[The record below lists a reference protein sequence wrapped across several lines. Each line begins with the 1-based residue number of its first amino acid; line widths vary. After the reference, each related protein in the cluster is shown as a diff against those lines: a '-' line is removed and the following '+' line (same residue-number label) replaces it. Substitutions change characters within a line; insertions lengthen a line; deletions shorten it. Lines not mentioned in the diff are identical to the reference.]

1 MAQPFVL
8 SRFDVVYERERDI
21 NSLVIVSLT
30 EVNKREMCTGAKS
43 VAEDCLI
50 MYPYL
55 FPENL
60 IEKC

>member
-8 SRFDVVYERERDI
+8 SRFYVVYERERDI

-43 VAEDCLI
+43 VAEDWII

>member
-1 MAQPFVL
+1 MWCM
-8 SRFDVVYERERDI
+8 RERERDI

-55 FPENL
+55 FPENF

>member
-1 MAQPFVL
+1 MWCM
-8 SRFDVVYERERDI
+8 RERYI

-30 EVNKREMCTGAKS
+30 ELNKREMCAGAKS

-60 IEKC
+60 SEKC

>member
-8 SRFDVVYERERDI
+8 SRFDVVYERERYQLF
-21 NSLVIVSLT
+21 SHCFPYGS
-30 EVNKREMCTGAKS
+30 VNKREMCAGAKS

-55 FPENL
+55 FPEKL
-60 IEKC
+60 SEKC

>member
-1 MAQPFVL
+1 MWCM
-8 SRFDVVYERERDI
+8 RERDI

-30 EVNKREMCTGAKS
+30 KLNKREMCAGAKS
-43 VAEDCLI
+43 VAADCLI

-60 IEKC
+60 SEKC